1 VLPGKSYSI
10 DEVVGI
16 AARRWWVLLL
26 PMLLGAAIAF
36 GVSKRL
42 PNQYRSQT
50 LIMLVP
56 QRVPD
61 SYVKST
67 VTVRV
72 EDRLAT
78 LEDQILSRSRL
89 ERIILDLNLYEDLRR
104 TLPMEDVVMRMRRDI
119 GPIKSEGKDS
129 SSFQISYTSNDA
141 RTAQKTTERLA
152 SLFIEENLRDRENQA
167 EATNQFLDSQLEDAR
182 RRLIEHERKL
192 EKYRSQYSGELPSQ
206 AAANLQSIQNVQ
218 VQLQTLTEAADRA
231 RERRLLLER
240 QLVEVQS
247 DPIAVPPPAAG
258 AAVAPV
264 ESTAQ
269 QLQAAETRLQLLQ
282 THAKPDHPD
291 VKMMQR
297 TIRDLRAKLDAEV
310 RPTPDPGAEP
320 SAVAPES
327 LRQRRLRDL
336 KSQVEDVDR
345 QIAEK
350 QEQEHQLRGV
360 ILTFQTKLDAV
371 PKHESELV
379 ELTRDY
385 ATLQTSYQSLLT
397 KREES
402 KIAANL
408 ERRNIGEQFKVL
420 DPASVPERPFSPNRL
435 VINLGGAGGGLVLG
449 VLITFLPE
457 FMDTALKSEE
467 NVIRLLDVRV
477 LGLVPTM
484 FSVEDRQRRRLRSIV
499 VSVAS
504 VLAVGSS
511 ALLVWWRLR
520 P

>member
-1 VLPGKSYSI
+1 MLPGKTYSI
-10 DEVVGI
+10 ADITGI
-16 AARRWWVLLL
+16 LRRCWWLILL
-26 PMLLGAAIAF
+26 PTIVGAVVAIV
-36 GVSKRL
+36 VSRRL
-42 PNQYRSQT
+42 PNQYQSQT

-67 VTVRV
+67 VTARI

-89 ERIILDLNLYEDLRR
+89 ERIILDLNLYQDLRR
-104 TLPMEDVVMRMRRDI
+104 TLPMEDVVLRMRKDI
-119 GPIKSEGKDS
+119 GPIKSEGKE
-129 SSFQISYTSNDA
+129 SFRISYISRDA

-218 VQLQTLTEAADRA
+218 VQLQSLSETTDRA

-247 DPIAVPPPAAG
+247 DPLP
-258 AAVAPV
+258 VAPV
-264 ESTAQ
+264 AGAPEAPAESTAQ
-269 QLQAAETRLQLLQ
+269 QLQTAEARLLLLL
-282 THAKPDHPD
+282 THATPDHPD
-291 VKMMQR
+291 VKITQR
-297 TIRDLRAKLDAEV
+297 TIRDLRAKLVNEA
-310 RPTPDPGAEP
+310 RPKATPSVEQVV
-320 SAVAPES
+320 SAPES

-345 QIAEK
+345 QITEK
-350 QEQEHQLRGV
+350 QEQELRLRGV
-360 ILTFQTKLDAV
+360 IATYQAKLDAV

-385 ATLQTSYQSLLT
+385 ETLQTSYKSLLE

-420 DPASVPERPFSPNRL
+420 DPARIPERPFSPNRL
-435 VINLGGAGGGLVLG
+435 FIDAGGGGGGLVFGAL
-449 VLITFLPE
+449 LIFLLE
-457 FMDTALKSEE
+457 FMDSTLKTEE
-467 NVIRLLDVRV
+467 NVIRLLNVRV

-484 FSVEDRQRRRLRSIV
+484 LSPEDRRRRRLRSGLLSLAGV
-499 VSVAS
+499 VVI
-504 VLAVGSS
+504 GSS